1 MIKRVLL
8 LVTLSVLIPLA
19 ALAANAAP
27 KGKFTRVAGQEFKYD
42 GKTVEILEFMSFYCD
57 HCYEFEK
64 SIPAIKGNFPKKV
77 NFKIMPIHWGQGSPK
92 PAEAYFLA
100 VDAGRGEEMKKAIFR
115 AHFVEKR
122 DIGSVEVLDSIA
134 AKIGLGFDFGRK
146 LRSGV
151 KSKEVD
157 AALRLAEVYGIE
169 ETPTLVIA
177 GNIATTPHATDHD
190 MDAFKENV
198 LTIIRSI
205 LKG

>member
-1 MIKRVLL
+1 MIKRLLL
-8 LVTLSVLIPLA
+8 LVTLSILMPLA
-19 ALAANAAP
+19 ALAGDAAL
-27 KGKFTRVAGQEFKYD
+27 KGKFTLVPGKDFRFN
-42 GKTVEILEFMSFYCD
+42 GKTVEVVEFMSFYCD

-64 SIPAIKGNFPKKV
+64 SIPVIKGNFPKKV
-77 NFKIMPIHWGQGSPK
+77 NLKIVPIHWGQGSPK

-100 VDAGRGEEMKKAIFR
+100 VDAGKGAEMKKAIFR

-134 AKIGLGFDFGRK
+134 AGIGMGFDFSRK
-146 LRSGV
+146 IRTGV
-151 KSKEVD
+151 KSKDVE
-157 AALRLAEVYGIE
+157 AALEMARVYGVE

-177 GNIATTPHATDHD
+177 GNIAATPHATGDD

-198 LTIIRSI
+198 ITIIRSI

>member
-1 MIKRVLL
+1 MLKRVLL
-8 LVTLSVLIPLA
+8 LVTLIVLIPWAVLA
-19 ALAANAAP
+19 GNAGP
-27 KGKFTRVAGQEFKYD
+27 KGKFTHVAGQDFRFD
-42 GKTVEILEFMSFYCD
+42 GKTVEIVEFMSFYCD

-64 SIPAIKGNFPKKV
+64 SIPAIKGNFPKKI
-77 NFKIMPIHWGQGSPK
+77 NLKIMPIHWGQGSPK

-100 VDAGRGEEMKKAIFR
+100 VDAGKGDAMKKAIFH

-122 DIGSVEVLDSIA
+122 DIGSVAVLDSIA
-134 AKIGLGFDFGRK
+134 AKIGMGFDFGRK

-157 AALRLAEVYGIE
+157 AALRLAQVYGVE

-190 MDAFKENV
+190 MAAFKENV

>member
-8 LVTLSVLIPLA
+8 LLTLSVLIPLA
-19 ALAANAAP
+19 ALAGNTAL
-27 KGKFTRVAGQEFKYD
+27 KGKFTRVAGQDFRFD
-42 GKTVEILEFMSFYCD
+42 GKTVEVVEFMSFYCD

-77 NFKIMPIHWGQGSPK
+77 NLKIMPIHWGQGSPK

-100 VDAGRGEEMKKAIFR
+100 VDAGKGEAMKKAIFR
-115 AHFVEKR
+115 AHFMEKR
-122 DIGSVEVLDSIA
+122 DIGSLQVLDSIA
-134 AKIGLGFDFGRK
+134 AEIDMGFDFGRK

-151 KSKEVD
+151 KSNEVD
-157 AALRLAEVYGIE
+157 RALRLAQVYGIE

-177 GNIATTPHATDHD
+177 GNVATTPHATDHD
-190 MDAFKENV
+190 MAAFKENV
-198 LTIIRSI
+198 ITIIRSI